1 MRCEQ
6 ARKHMSLMLDEVLTA
21 EQPSE
26 LEQHLRECVGC
37 RAEWRLLKTVQH
49 LIAATEPAPL
59 PYDLVPIVME
69 RVRAIER
76 ERSRAGAWW
85 LWRPLQ
91 GRWRWLALATA
102 PFVLALAIVGMH
114 WKRTPTEPPSGIY
127 WSAHVTNA
135 AEAAVAPELAPIS
148 VALSSLPFVGDDR

>member
-6 ARKHMSLMLDEVLTA
+6 ARELMSLMLDEILTS
-21 EQPSE
+21 EQKVE

-37 RAEWRLLKTVQH
+37 RAEWKLLRTVQK
-49 LIAATEPAPL
+49 LIATTEPAPL

-76 ERSRAGAWW
+76 ERTKTYSWANFF
-85 LWRPLQ
+85 RP
-91 GRWRWLALATA
+91 RWRWLTVATA
-102 PFVLALAIVGMH
+102 SIVLALTILGARLWH
-114 WKRTPTEPPSGIY
+114 KQPEPPAGIY

-135 AEAAVAPELAPIS
+135 AEIAVAPELAPIS
-148 VALSSLPFVGDDR
+148 VALSSLPFAGEKQ